1 MVQLSSHFEN
11 KTDSWLL
18 PGKNSQT
25 SFSQRI
31 IKEVE
36 FTKAPLTSVLL
47 SPLFKALIFA
57 SLIIHFIKALL
68 LLSPK
73 PSTMKVLPIEMS
85 M

>member
-1 MVQLSSHFEN
+1 MVQLSSHFES
-11 KTDSWLL
+11 KTDLRLL
-18 PGKNSQT
+18 PGKNFQT
-25 SFSQRI
+25 SFSQRV
-31 IKEVE
+31 IKEVG
-36 FTKAPLTSVLL
+36 FTKAPWTSVLL

-73 PSTMKVLPIEMS
+73 PSTMKALPIEMS